1 MRLSELQHAPYLSLY
16 LLFAYLLQFSVA
28 VWVQF
33 QCCEIVTMRLRFLE
47 RISTRMGI
55 RIKGPE
61 TKSQIAAPK
70 QRTICDISCVQFVVL
85 KWEPLASI
93 FVHVL
98 SKRGT
103 YICTS
108 YTEILFAKVN

>member
-1 MRLSELQHAPYLSLY
+1 MRLSELQHASYLSLY

-33 QCCEIVTMRLRFLE
+33 QCCEIVTMRLRFLV

>member
-1 MRLSELQHAPYLSLY
+1 
-16 LLFAYLLQFSVA
+16 
-28 VWVQF
+28 
-33 QCCEIVTMRLRFLE
+33 
-47 RISTRMGI
+47 MGI